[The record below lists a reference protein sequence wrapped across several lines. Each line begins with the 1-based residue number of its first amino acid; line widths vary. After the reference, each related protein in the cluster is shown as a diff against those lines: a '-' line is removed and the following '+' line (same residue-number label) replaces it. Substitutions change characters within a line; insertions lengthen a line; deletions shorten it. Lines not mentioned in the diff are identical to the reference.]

1 MPPMSVN
8 LLSAVV
14 KPVHREGYRFI
25 GLFAL
30 ATVVLFLVSDVA
42 GAVGLGLTVW
52 CYYFFRDPPRV
63 VPVREGL
70 IVSPAD
76 GVVSGIGPAL
86 PPPELGVAGAPIRVS
101 IFMNVFDCHVNRA
114 PVGGRVARVAY
125 RPGRFLNAS
134 LDKASEDN
142 ERNALAI
149 EMADGR
155 TLAVVQIAGL
165 VARRIVCAVAEGDP
179 LRTGE
184 RFGMIR
190 FGSRLDVYL
199 PEGVAPLVAVGQR
212 TVAGETV
219 LADLQSREPP
229 RQGEAR

>member
-1 MPPMSVN
+1 MSVN
-8 LLSAVV
+8 LVSTVL
-14 KPVHREGYRFI
+14 KPVHRAGYPFI
-25 GLFAL
+25 AL
-30 ATVVLFLVSDVA
+30 GAAATAGLFLVSGIA
-42 GAVGLGLTVW
+42 GALGLALTVW

-63 VPVREGL
+63 TPTREGL

-76 GVVSGIGPAL
+76 GLVSLIERAV
-86 PPPELGVAGAPIRVS
+86 PPPELVAEPAPLTRVS

-114 PVGGRVARVAY
+114 PVAGTVKRVAY

-134 LDKASEDN
+134 LDKASADN
-142 ERNALAI
+142 ERNGLAI

-155 TLAVVQIAGL
+155 TLAVVQVAGL
-165 VARRIVCAVAEGDP
+165 VARRIVCAVAEGAS
-179 LRTGE
+179 LSTGE

-199 PEGVAPLVAVGQR
+199 PEGVAPLVALGQR

-219 LADLQSREPP
+219 LADLRSTETA